1 MPAFSFCCY
10 SRKVNTSSPGPDP
23 LPSQLKRLIVD
34 LFRLDI
40 TEPEKIADHAPLIGG
55 SLGLDS
61 LDALELAICLE
72 EKFGITIQTREE
84 SQSAFASIDSLAS
97 YIHHRTQAI
106 PYTPANMGLSE
117 LPGKLAVAWDEPAP
131 ALVR

>member
-1 MPAFSFCCY
+1 MTAFPFCCY
-10 SRKVNTSSPGPDP
+10 SPKVKTSHADPDP
-23 LPSQLKRLIVD
+23 IPSQLKRLIVD

-40 TEPEKIADHAPLIGG
+40 SEPEKITDHAPLIGG

-84 SQSAFASIDSLAS
+84 SQSAFASIDSLTS
-97 YIHHRTQAI
+97 YIQRRTQAI
-106 PYTPANMGLSE
+106 HSSPVKPGLSE
-117 LPGKLAVAWDEPAP
+117 SPRKLAVVWDERAP
-131 ALVR
+131 ALAR